1 MHRSKNFVL
10 YKVGKIWK
18 GKKEINIPIWPN
30 GSKFLKWLRS
40 VLLYS
45 FTVFYLREECTALLT
60 QKKQKNKQT
69 NKIYCFQNLFTTG
82 INFIYIYIYI
92 ERERERERERYLYGS
107 TFGKSTFLESRSF
120 WVWPWIWQFSLIK
133 NFFALTCLF
142 FSFFFFNWEK
152 PWVPYTINKYIVGIM
167 IKFIMS
173 LTVFFLGENLD
184 S

>member
-60 QKKQKNKQT
+60 KKKQKNKQT
-69 NKIYCFQNLFTTG
+69 NKQTKSIAFRICLQLVS
-82 INFIYIYIYI
+82 ILYIY
-92 ERERERERERYLYGS
+92 RERERERYLYGS
-107 TFGKSTFLESRSF
+107 TLGKSTFLESRSF